1 MSAVLESRN
10 AMDHYQWD
18 KVQREKLNASLE
30 RQVIH
35 SDNMTVAR
43 MYLKKGCLV
52 PEHSHHNEQISM
64 MEQGSAKFVLAGV
77 ERVMNAGEVIRIPPN
92 VPHSVEAMEDCVALD
107 LFSPRREDWIRG
119 DDSYLRK

>member
-1 MSAVLESRN
+1 MQ
-10 AMDHYQWD
+10 HYEWD
-18 KVQREKLNASLE
+18 KVEREKLNPLLA
-30 RQVIH
+30 RQVIQ

-43 MYLKKGCLV
+43 MYLGKGCLV

-64 MEQGSAKFVLAGV
+64 VEQGSAKFVV
-77 ERVMNAGEVIRIPPN
+77 AGEERIMHAGEALRIPPN
-92 VPHSVEAMEDCVALD
+92 VPHHVEALEDCVALD

>member
-1 MSAVLESRN
+1 MQ
-10 AMDHYQWD
+10 HYQWEN
-18 KVQREKLNASLE
+18 VPREELNPLLA
-30 RQVIH
+30 RQVIQ

-43 MYLKKGCLV
+43 MYLGKGCLV

-64 MEQGSAKFVLAGV
+64 FEQGSAKFVV
-77 ERVMNAGEVIRIPPN
+77 AGEERIMHAGEALRIPPN
-92 VPHSVEAMEDCVALD
+92 VPHYVEALEDCVALD